1 MHGSSQRSL
10 HERPQQL
17 VLLQIRVRDV
27 LDLMQLQKPEPRRH
41 SKHRPLLAPEL
52 IPDVSIFHLL
62 RMGILK
68 VGVDLQDPLGHL
80 SAQVAEL
87 RVPWFTICRDKK
99 RMVLHLIIQEV
110 KAIRHIL
117 CRCGGL
123 IVVHDIFRGGKSA
136 DATTACGAP
145 CVRAIAYQLH
155 RAPEKIALAM
165 ASDHCQSQ
173 PILLIRQARHLRPQ
187 QRSRPITV
195 TDTLVDHPTVIT
207 SHGRRRRRGCTKARE
222 RPCT

>member
-87 RVPWFTICRDKK
+87 RVPWFTICRDKQH
-99 RMVLHLIIQEV
+99 MVLHLIIQEV
-110 KAIRHIL
+110 KAVRHVL

-123 IVVHDIFRGGKSA
+123 VVVHDIFRGGKSA
-136 DATTACGAP
+136 DATIARGAP
-145 CVRAIAYQLH
+145 CVRAIAHQLH

-173 PILLIRQARHLRPQ
+173 PILLIHQARHLGQ
-187 QRSRPITV
+187 GYRSGSAAVPP
-195 TDTLVDHPTVIT
+195 TLVGRLTVIMHT
-207 SHGRRRRRGCTKARE
+207 GHGRQKWGGC
-222 RPCT
+222 